1 MSKKKKNAAHVPHD
15 AVVRFFLSHLDVAWD
30 FIKPYLPVSLLRLC
44 DKSTLR
50 SELSTFV
57 DEDLSQYASDIVM
70 GMETIKRKGGYAY
83 ILIEHQSTLNKEMA
97 ARLAHYMMSIMHRH
111 FREYNKVVPVV
122 PILLYQGT
130 GKVEQ
135 IKKTLHDCFVDP
147 ELSSCIDFNTDS
159 FVVIDLLHM
168 SDEEIMKHGKMSALL
183 LAMKYARKGFNNN
196 HLLEKLPET
205 IKLLPYDLSVT
216 LLNYIVNTTDDD
228 HQTFVQALEDRLP
241 EYKEAVVN
249 VAEQLREEGRKEERQ
264 KTQQVIQEERQK
276 GIQEGIQEKAHQ
288 VVQQLLK
295 IGMPLV
301 QIQQVSGLSAKE
313 VQEIEAGLHGQAE
326 PS

>member
-1 MSKKKKNAAHVPHD
+1 MN
-15 AVVRFFLSHLDVAWD
+15 
-30 FIKPYLPVSLLRLC
+30 
-44 DKSTLR
+44 
-50 SELSTFV
+50 
-57 DEDLSQYASDIVM
+57 
-70 GMETIKRKGGYAY
+70 
-83 ILIEHQSTLNKEMA
+83 
-97 ARLAHYMMSIMHRH
+97 
-111 FREYNKVVPVV
+111 
-122 PILLYQGT
+122 
-130 GKVEQ
+130 
-135 IKKTLHDCFVDP
+135 
-147 ELSSCIDFNTDS
+147 
-159 FVVIDLLHM
+159 
-168 SDEEIMKHGKMSALL
+168 DEEIMKHGKMSALL

-196 HLLEKLPET
+196 HLLDKLPEA
-205 IKLLPYDLSVT
+205 IKLLSYDLSVT
-216 LLNYIVNTTDDD
+216 LLNYIVKTTDAD

-295 IGMPLV
+295 LGMPLV

-313 VQEIEAGLHGQAE
+313 VQEIETGLHGQTE